1 MANFPSASSQA
12 PQKKDNHKIVYG
24 ILIGA
29 LVLSWAF
36 FFYHNGQKNEAIT
49 QKETQITNVASARDS
64 IKAVFEKISTAFDS
78 SSKVNVQL
86 EGSLTGKNNDI
97 KALQTKIGVALAKK
111 NTSDA
116 ELRKMMKEYN
126 EKIASYLTDITK
138 LKEENAKLDSS
149 NKQLSTEKEKLTVDK
164 KTLEDNLTTTQGEKK
179 VLEDKVDVATTLHA
193 SNINVVAFDV
203 KSNGKEKETTKATH
217 ASLFRISCN
226 IDENRIAVNGK
237 KNLYV
242 IVTKPDG
249 KVSGIEGTFT
259 DRDGAEKSYTNKVE
273 IDYEQ
278 GKIIPVSFNWKPG
291 EKFVTGNYKIEIYN
305 NGFKIGETAKN
316 LRKGG
321 LF

>member
-1 MANFPSASSQA
+1 MV
-12 PQKKDNHKIVYG
+12 KKK
-24 ILIGA
+24 
-29 LVLSWAF
+29 
-36 FFYHNGQKNEAIT
+36 
-49 QKETQITNVASARDS
+49 
-64 IKAVFEKISTAFDS
+64 
-78 SSKVNVQL
+78 
-86 EGSLTGKNNDI
+86 
-97 KALQTKIGVALAKK
+97 
-111 NTSDA
+111 
-116 ELRKMMKEYN
+116 
-126 EKIASYLTDITK
+126 
-138 LKEENAKLDSS
+138 
-149 NKQLSTEKEKLTVDK
+149 
-164 KTLEDNLTTTQGEKK
+164 
-179 VLEDKVDVATTLHA
+179 
-193 SNINVVAFDV
+193 
-203 KSNGKEKETTKATH
+203 
-217 ASLFRISCN
+217 
-226 IDENRIAVNGK
+226 NRIAVNGK